1 MSRHETSFT
10 PFPVSDGIVEV
21 NGQKYMADGKGRLTA
36 LELIKPQHKLQDE
49 LLRQEFGFALA
60 LVDQIS
66 RFKGHVYE
74 NLAEFDALLAQEYNV
89 TKGGAKG
96 NRTYTSFDGLMKI
109 EVRIQDQMAL
119 GPEMQ
124 FAKALFDECLNEW
137 ASDTRAELR
146 SIVTNAFDTDK
157 EGQINRA
164 NLFLL
169 LQTESADERWS
180 KGQQAIRD
188 AIHII
193 GSKSYLRFQHR
204 DAFDAAWKSLTIDL
218 ANA

>member
-1 MSRHETSFT
+1 MTISESSFT
-10 PFPVSDGIVEV
+10 PFPVPDGIVEA
-21 NGQKYMADGKGRLTA
+21 NGQSYMADAKGRLTA
-36 LELIKPQHKLQDE
+36 LELIKPQHRLQDE
-49 LLRQEFGFALA
+49 LVRGEFGWAFALA
-60 LVDQIS
+60 DQIR
-66 RFKGHVYE
+66 RFKGRAYE
-74 NLAEFDALLAQEYNV
+74 KLAAFDGLLAQEYNV

-109 EVRIQDQMAL
+109 EVRIQDQMSF

-146 SIVTNAFDTDK
+146 SIVTNAFDTEK

-169 LQTESADERWS
+169 LQTQSADERWS
-180 KGQQAIRD
+180 RGQQAIRD

-193 GSKSYLRFQHR
+193 GSKSYLRFQFR
-204 DAFDAAWKSLTIDL
+204 DAFDAAWQSVTIDL

>member
-1 MSRHETSFT
+1 MSAQETSFI
-10 PFPVSDGIVEV
+10 PFPVATGIVAV
-21 NGQKYMADGKGRLTA
+21 NGQEYMADAKGRLTA
-36 LELIKPQHKLQDE
+36 VELIKPQHKLQDE
-49 LLRQEFGFALA
+49 LVRAEFGWALGLA
-60 LVDQIS
+60 DQIR
-66 RFKGHVYE
+66 RFKGRAYAK
-74 NLAEFDALLAQEYNV
+74 LAEFDALLAQEYNV
-89 TKGGAKG
+89 QKGGAKG

-109 EVRIQDQMAL
+109 EVRIQDQMSF

-124 FAKALFDECLNEW
+124 FAKTLFDECLNEW

-146 SIVTNAFDTDK
+146 SIVTNAFDTEK

-169 LQTESADERWS
+169 LQTQSEDARWA

-193 GSKSYLRFQHR
+193 GSKSYLRFQFR
-204 DAFDAAWKSLTIDL
+204 DSFDAAWQSVTIDL